1 MAKRIGLARTETLI
15 ENLKREI
22 SLSSGAGSS
31 TAANITGFGPGWVTT
46 NDCKAPTI
54 SNINGVIV
62 TKLFIDL
69 EGNTSKNDV
78 DDVIGNASGGAA
90 YVYKHENAIGGF
102 IESITIT
109 CIEAPT
115 TGADDID
122 FRIST
127 NAALAYD
134 GDASGEQSI
143 LANGAAWAIG
153 ISKRIGNTD
162 LSVYFNRLTGA
173 NVDGSYFYLCSG
185 EAVAGEYGAGKFIV
199 TIVGNEAF

>member
-102 IESITIT
+102 FQSMTVQ
-109 CIEAPT
+109 CIETPT

-122 FRIST
+122 FRISASAT
-127 NAALAYD
+127 LAYD
-134 GDASGEQSI
+134 GDASGQI
-143 LANGAAWAIG
+143 VLLTAAEAWELGKHKLQTISVSGDAIG
-153 ISKRIGNTD
+153 HGGGNFDT
-162 LSVYFNRLTGA
+162 LYM
-173 NVDGSYFYLCSG
+173 YLCSG
-185 EAVAGEYGAGKFIV
+185 EAVAGEYGAGKFII
-199 TIVGNEAF
+199 TIIGNETF